1 MTFSLPPIET
11 LTPSCYDE
19 VEFREGEYM
28 KVGYA
33 RISTDSQTH
42 DAQIAALKAAGCER
56 IFTEVASGSRKD
68 RPVLAEVMTYLRPNS
83 DDTLV
88 VYKLDRVAR
97 SLPHLIEIMDHL
109 KANGIEFQ
117 SVTEAIDTTTPG
129 GRLLFHVVAAIAE
142 FERDLIRERTHAGL
156 KAARE
161 KGRVGGRPRQMTQE
175 KIMAA
180 KELLTNGTAVR
191 DVAEAMGVSVPTLY
205 RWLPAS
211 AR

>member
-1 MTFSLPPIET
+1 
-11 LTPSCYDE
+11 
-19 VEFREGEYM
+19 M